1 MGERQGVGW
10 VMKRN
15 VLYMRESPKKMAFPV
30 CDLEVGE
37 ISPGGQAVLGS
48 LCQNLS
54 PLPEVAGLRCPY
66 AGPVSPPWSQGSG
79 GEGRK
84 THPDAT
90 STHSQHPSHNFL
102 ILLIFREKHTTLGF
116 SKGKEETEG
125 TKGQAEGKVSPS
137 LGCECGVGASRTCS
151 QSAN

>member
-10 VMKRN
+10 VMKTN

-66 AGPVSPPWSQGSG
+66 AGPVSRPWSQGSG

-84 THPDAT
+84 AHPDAT

-102 ILLIFREKHTTLGF
+102 ILLIDPGSTTSQLGTSGSAF
-116 SKGKEETEG
+116 ISLCSDSSSTKWGKTTACLVEG
-125 TKGQAEGKVSPS
+125 SED
-137 LGCECGVGASRTCS
+137 
-151 QSAN
+151 